1 MGSYR
6 GIERSL
12 CAEAGIPFEAIVT
25 GKLRRYWD
33 LKNAVDVFKLPVGI
47 VQAFFKLIKLR
58 PKILFSKGGYV
69 GFPGVFAAWLLGI
82 PVVIHE
88 SDALP
93 GLATK
98 LCAPFA
104 KKIFLA
110 HEKSKKALDHYAK
123 KCEVIGNPVRLDLYD
138 GEIQQAKRW
147 TGFSGKRP
155 VLLIMGGSSGSQQI
169 NKRIQKEKKQLTAVY
184 DVIHITGEGKGTVK
198 QEAHYLSVPYA
209 HDNLKDL
216 YALASLA
223 LTRAG
228 AGTLAELEALQLP
241 ALLFP
246 LGMQASRGDQILNAQ
261 LLCEKSNLV
270 RLGSDEDP
278 LTVQLAKLP
287 LRPKLH
293 IENTATQ
300 TIALTLLS
308 EMK

>member
-12 CAEAGIPFEAIVT
+12 CADAGIPFEAIVT

-138 GEIQQAKRW
+138 GEVQQAKRW
-147 TGFSGKRP
+147 TAFSGNDPFCLLWVEVLARSRSTKEFRKKR
-155 VLLIMGGSSGSQQI
+155 SS
-169 NKRIQKEKKQLTAVY
+169 
-184 DVIHITGEGKGTVK
+184 
-198 QEAHYLSVPYA
+198 
-209 HDNLKDL
+209 
-216 YALASLA
+216 
-223 LTRAG
+223 
-228 AGTLAELEALQLP
+228 
-241 ALLFP
+241 
-246 LGMQASRGDQILNAQ
+246 SRQF
-261 LLCEKSNLV
+261 
-270 RLGSDEDP
+270 
-278 LTVQLAKLP
+278 
-287 LRPKLH
+287 
-293 IENTATQ
+293 
-300 TIALTLLS
+300 
-308 EMK
+308 MM